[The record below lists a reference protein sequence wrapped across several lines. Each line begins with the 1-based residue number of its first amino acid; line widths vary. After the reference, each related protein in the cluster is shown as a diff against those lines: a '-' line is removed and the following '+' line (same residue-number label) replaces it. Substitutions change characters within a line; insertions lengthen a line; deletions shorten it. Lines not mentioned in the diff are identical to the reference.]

1 MFQLKDARYFLL
13 LCFDHDP
20 YFAKTATLLIPI
32 HFDAQKQTRQKIRHT
47 ALLANPM
54 AHEGTNQ
61 TVPKSDVT
69 TGDPVNPNIPF
80 LVPAQYETVP
90 RQLSSPHVPL
100 LYYRDEQEIEIT
112 NPIDEIQMVARLS
125 RYLLCDPGLVVH
137 PHPAPVPNDDDAQ
150 RPVILGRRVL
160 QPRQHRGGLRAQERS
175 HGQDRDQN
183 LAGDSSA
190 SVCHSCS

>member
-1 MFQLKDARYFLL
+1 MTKSMSSFSPILPICAENRLLLFIARSTCAVRFGFTHVLFQSKICPNMFQLKDARYFLL

-69 TGDPVNPNIPF
+69 TGDPVNPQSEHP
-80 LVPAQYETVP
+80 VP
-90 RQLSSPHVPL
+90 RPCPIRNGPPATFLTARSTTL
-100 LYYRDEQEIEIT
+100 L
-112 NPIDEIQMVARLS
+112 
-125 RYLLCDPGLVVH
+125 
-137 PHPAPVPNDDDAQ
+137 
-150 RPVILGRRVL
+150 
-160 QPRQHRGGLRAQERS
+160 PR
-175 HGQDRDQN
+175 
-183 LAGDSSA
+183 
-190 SVCHSCS
+190 